1 MVVPMNP
8 KLKDHELTYDVE
20 ILDGEMPDTGGECAL
35 FIDVIGRT
43 VVTGFARGYEPADRR
58 RDRRRRKRLDGP
70 GNTIAQ

>member
-1 MVVPMNP
+1 MNP

-35 FIDVIGRT
+35 FIDVIGRPLSP
-43 VVTGFARGYEPADRR
+43 VSLAGMNRRTGVGIGGA
-58 RDRRRRKRLDGP
+58 RKRLDGP